1 MERVIVY
8 GLVKMSVTLIAFS
21 WMVDRY
27 GRRKLLIG
35 GGTALCTCMLSVAI
49 CVSTLPIQTTSSASS
64 DVSPASYAVSH
75 LFLSFAFFMC

>member
-1 MERVIVY
+1 
-8 GLVKMSVTLIAFS
+8 MSVTLIAFS

-49 CVSTLPIQTTSSASS
+49 CVSTLPIQTTSTNT

-75 LFLSFAFFMC
+75 V